1 MAETSPRNH
10 RRFNL
15 SLPLWVHI
23 RQRRREKALA
33 EGKSEVAEE
42 DVSEETTTTNISS
55 AGCFFYLSRKPPLG
69 APVILEIKVPP
80 LPQGS
85 QTGKILCHGKVV
97 RVSDQKVDRK
107 VGVACTIHSYAFN
120 PTKLR

>member
-1 MAETSPRNH
+1 MAEKSPRHH

-23 RQRRREKALA
+23 GQRRRGEALSKR
-33 EGKSEVAEE
+33 KSEVAEE
-42 DVSEETTTTNISS
+42 DVAEETTTTNIST
-55 AGCFFYLSRKPPLG
+55 AGCFFYLSRKPPVG

-80 LPQGS
+80 LHQGP

>member
-1 MAETSPRNH
+1 MAETSPRRH

-15 SLPLWVHI
+15 TLPLWVHI
-23 RQRRREKALA
+23 GQRRQK
-33 EGKSEVAEE
+33 EVPAEE
-42 DVSEETTTTNISS
+42 KSDVAEETTTSNIST
-55 AGCFFYLSRKPPLG
+55 AGCFFYLSRKPPLD

-120 PTKLR
+120 PIKLR